1 MVDGYSRITNKV
13 YNIRTYVFDEI
24 DYNDSQ
30 NHIEISSMSDIP
42 YGKVRVSGYLGLLTY
57 FIRILITVKTSMS
70 SHRLSITY
78 EVCSSYV
85 GHDFISDGYKANY
98 VKIVIWLQDIATSLS
113 LSGKRLGGYW
123 CRE

>member
-30 NHIEISSMSDIP
+30 NHIEISSMSDTP

-70 SHRLSITY
+70 SHGLSINY
-78 EVCSSYV
+78 EVCVVHMLDVTSYLM
-85 GHDFISDGYKANY
+85 DKKQTMSK
-98 VKIVIWLQDIATSLS
+98 L
-113 LSGKRLGGYW
+113 
-123 CRE
+123 